1 MGAHSWRMA
10 VSCTLPNLHF
20 IIEAI
25 CQPFVTCNYWCIL
38 LGDGSFLYT
47 PKFVLSCW
55 AALSTLCYL
64 QLVHTPWGRLCPV
77 YSQIWA
83 SLLNS
88 FVNPLSPA
96 MGAYSRG
103 KAMSCTFPNLHFIIE
118 TLCQPFVT
126 CNWCILLGEGCVLET
141 PKSRLHPHHIITC
154 TWDHSLKVFT
164 CFAGWTIGLKIEN
177 WMMFGQQ
184 F

>member
-47 PKFVLSCW
+47 PKFALSCW

-103 KAMSCTFPNLHFIIE
+103 KAMSCTYIPKFALYYWNTLS
-118 TLCQPFVT
+118 TLCYLQLVH
-126 CNWCILLGEGCVLET
+126 T
-141 PKSRLHPHHIITC
+141 PGGRLRPGDSQKSSSSTSHH
-154 TWDHSLKVFT
+154 HLYMRSL
-164 CFAGWTIGLKIEN
+164 A
-177 WMMFGQQ
+177 
-184 F
+184 